1 VGEDVVDLPI
11 LRRVGLAIAVAD
23 AHPLVHRHSHWQTRS
38 PGGRGA
44 GRDVCELIME
54 AQGNL
59 ERMMA
64 HYL

>member
-1 VGEDVVDLPI
+1 VQ
-11 LRRVGLAIAVAD
+11 RQA
-23 AHPLVHRHSHWQTRS
+23 HWQTRS

-59 ERMMA
+59 ASMMER
-64 HYL
+64 YL